1 MNKLSSKLK
10 KLSGLMK
17 SEGLSNRDVNQ
28 FISKSV
34 FGVEVNENKV
44 LPKLSRDFSSET
56 EEETNSEVSSE
67 TGRDF

>member
-1 MNKLSSKLK
+1 
-10 KLSGLMK
+10 MK

-34 FGVEVNENKV
+34 FGVETIENKV

-67 TGRDF
+67 TERDF